1 MVKLAAGSR
10 LSLAL
15 RACRRHFALAAGF
28 SAIGNL
34 LYLAPSLYMMQV
46 YDRVLPSGGVATLV
60 ALSLIAVAALGALAL
75 FEWLRTRVL
84 IRAGSRI
91 DAELGVH
98 ALRLS
103 MSSPGVS
110 QIDSAETMRDVDQF
124 RHGLTS
130 TAALAAFDA
139 PWTFAYILVAFLL
152 HPAIGALCLVASLV
166 LVALAWTNEKL
177 TAPALRTAGDTARA
191 AYARFGQS
199 VAHAGEVRA
208 LGMAPVLAQLHRA
221 DRDIVGYHDMKAGFS
236 GAAHAS
242 VMKFV
247 RLFLQSAVLALA
259 AVLVINHQLTG
270 GAMIAAT
277 LLLTRAIAPVEQI
290 VAGWKTI
297 IATRG
302 AYRRLVRLFDTELA
316 ESRTRLPQVTGALS
330 IERLTVVAPATDRV
344 TLADV
349 SFEVEAGQ
357 IVGIAGPSGAGKS
370 MLLKAIAG
378 GIDPVRGGVRIDG
391 SLRDN
396 WDRDQLA
403 DATGYLA
410 QDFSLFPGTIKD
422 NISRFGRLRG
432 ADPAEVDARA
442 VAAAQAIDAHDMILR
457 LPNGYDTDMG
467 LESRLSGGQMQRIAL
482 ARALYGDPRLVLL
495 DEPTANMDA
504 EAQRAF
510 VRLLIDLRNQGST
523 VLFSSHDPDILAG
536 ADKLLTLNRGQ
547 IQHFASVSDTI
558 AAANQVAQRKPF
570 SFSPQVIYK

>member
-15 RACRRHFALAAGF
+15 RACRRHFVLAAAF

-34 LYLAPSLYMMQV
+34 LYLAPSIYMMQV

-60 ALSLIAVAALGALAL
+60 ALSLIAVAALASLAL

-91 DAELGVH
+91 DAELSFD

-103 MSSPGVS
+103 MSSPRVS
-110 QIDSAETMRDVDQF
+110 QVDSAETMRDVDQF

-139 PWTFAYILVAFLL
+139 PWTLAYILVAFLL
-152 HPAIGALCLVASLV
+152 HPAIGALCFVASVL

-177 TAPALRTAGDTARA
+177 TAPALRKAGEAARA

-208 LGMAPVLAQLHRA
+208 LGMAPVLAQLHRT
-221 DRDIVGYHDMKAGFS
+221 DRDIVGYHDMRAGFS

-290 VAGWKTI
+290 VGGWKTI

-302 AYRRLVRLFDTELA
+302 AYRRLAALFDGETG
-316 ESRTRLPQVTGALS
+316 ESRTRLPDVTGALS
-330 IERLTVVAPATDRV
+330 VERLTLVAPATDRV

-349 SFEVEAGQ
+349 SFEVAAGE
-357 IVGIAGPSGAGKS
+357 IIGIAGPSGAGKS

-378 GIDPVRGGVRIDG
+378 GIDAARGGVRIDG
-391 SLRDN
+391 QLRDN
-396 WDRDQLA
+396 WDVGQLS

-422 NISRFGRLRG
+422 NISRFARLRG
-432 ADPAEVDARA
+432 VDPGEIDARA

-457 LPNGYDTDMG
+457 LPNGYDSEVG
-467 LESRLSGGQMQRIAL
+467 LGGLLSGGQMQRIAL
-482 ARALYGDPRLVLL
+482 ARALYGEPRLVLL
-495 DEPTANMDA
+495 DEPTANLDA

-510 VRLLIDLRNQGST
+510 VRLLVKLRAQGTT

-536 ADKLLTLNRGQ
+536 ADKLLTLDRGRIVQ
-547 IQHFASVSDTI
+547 FASPSEAI
-558 AAANQVAQRKPF
+558 AAARQVAQRKPF